1 MRERPNSSTASAP
14 ALEVRPEEPERAG
27 LYALLERYLSALK
40 ARAPALVPW
49 TEDAKT
55 TENNVALRIGG
66 GLWGSVT
73 GLGEYQLRFAD
84 VQLRSVGFHGVIEES
99 GSRSPFALRL
109 KTDGQR
115 IAEVETI
122 VVRARDSGVPFV
134 TAELADRPSFNE
146 IVPSGLRSSRAQL
159 LAIAN
164 GYFDTLQRNDG
175 TLHAQFEDS
184 CNRRENGT
192 QTTNNPQAAEKYGFI
207 MGLGCAEQF
216 RLGYYRFDDR
226 LRSRRA
232 LVIDE
237 ERGLIMM
244 AAFIDHSGCTSE
256 YTLTD
261 GRKEHSRAHGVN
273 SRALL
278 ETFKI
283 RGGRIAD
290 IEAVFTTVP
299 YRMPSP
305 WVAAGFHYE

>member
-1 MRERPNSSTASAP
+1 MHERPTSSPASAP
-14 ALEVRPEEPERAG
+14 VPGMRPEDQVRSG
-27 LYALLERYLSALK
+27 LYALLERYLAALE
-40 ARAPALVPW
+40 ARSPDLVPW
-49 TEDAKT
+49 AEGAKT
-55 TENNVALRIGG
+55 TENNVALRIGD

-84 VQLRSVGFHGVIEES
+84 LQLGSVGFHGVIEES

-109 KTDGQR
+109 QTDGQR
-115 IAEVETI
+115 ITEVETI

-134 TAELADRPSFNE
+134 TAELTDRPSFNE
-146 IVPSGLRSSRAQL
+146 IVPAGLRSSRAQL
-159 LAIAN
+159 LEIAN

-175 TLHAQFEDS
+175 TLHVQFEDG

-207 MGLGCAEQF
+207 MGLGCTEQF

-244 AAFIDHSGCTSE
+244 AAFIDHSGRIDA

-261 GRKEHSRAHGVN
+261 GRTISSKYRPHSYV
-273 SRALL
+273 LL
-278 ETFKI
+278 ETFKV

-305 WVAAGFHYE
+305 WVAAGFVYE

>member
-1 MRERPNSSTASAP
+1 MNERPTSLRAP
-14 ALEVRPEEPERAG
+14 TLGTRPEDQERAG
-27 LYALLERYLSALK
+27 LYALLEQYLAALR
-40 ARAPALVPW
+40 ARSPDLVPW
-49 TEDAKT
+49 AEDAKT
-55 TENNVALRIGG
+55 TENNVALHIGD

-84 VQLRSVGFHGVIEES
+84 VQLGSVGFHGVIEES
-99 GSRSPFALRL
+99 GSRSPFAMRL
-109 KTDGQR
+109 KASGER
-115 IAEVETI
+115 ITEVETI
-122 VVRARDSGVPFV
+122 VARARDSGVPFV

-146 IVPSGLRSSRAQL
+146 IVSAELRSSRAQL

-175 TLHAQFEDS
+175 TLHVQFEDS

-192 QTTNNPQAAEKYGFI
+192 QTTNNPQASEKYGFI
-207 MGLGCAEQF
+207 MGLACAEQF
-216 RLGYYRFDDR
+216 KLGYYRFDDR

-244 AAFIDHSGCTSE
+244 AAFIDHSGRIDT

-261 GRKEHSRAHGVN
+261 GRTISSKYRPHSYV
-273 SRALL
+273 LL
-278 ETFKI
+278 ETFKV

-305 WVAAGFHYE
+305 WVAAGFAYE